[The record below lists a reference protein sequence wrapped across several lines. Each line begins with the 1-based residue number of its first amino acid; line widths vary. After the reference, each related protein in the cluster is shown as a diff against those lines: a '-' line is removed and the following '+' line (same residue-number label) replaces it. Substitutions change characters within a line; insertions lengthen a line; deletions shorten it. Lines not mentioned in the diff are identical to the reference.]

1 MSKYLLDTDSIINFL
16 GGIPTTV
23 RLLENLEEQ
32 GDIFCT
38 CDIVIAEVYAG
49 VQPKHREAAGQ
60 FLSSLQFLP
69 TSAHAAQ
76 QAGAWRYAYAQ
87 RGATLPT
94 TDCLIA
100 ATAVAHGAAL
110 VTGNTK
116 DYPEEELAVLPL
128 PRPEEKGGHA
138 A

>member
-1 MSKYLLDTDSIINFL
+1 MKHYLLDTDTVINYL
-16 GGIPTTV
+16 TGVPTTV
-23 RLLENLEEQ
+23 DLIQQLHQQ
-32 GDIFCT
+32 GTTLCT
-38 CDIVIAEVYAG
+38 SAVVIAEVSSG
-49 VQPKHREAAGQ
+49 LHPDDRTAALTL
-60 FLSSLQFLP
+60 FSSLTFLP
-69 TSAHAAQ
+69 TSPAAAQ
-76 QAGAWRYAYAQ
+76 QAGAWRYASAR
-87 RGATLPT
+87 RGTTLHT